1 MAYTGDFAIVA
12 EGVTDHHILTAVLE
26 GFYEKYDRELELRYE
41 QPPIDATAE
50 GGGYA
55 PGGWT
60 LVLDYFRQRKYLQ
73 ALQFNRYL
81 VVQIDTDV
89 AEEYGVSAQVGSE
102 RLSPEQLVQAVI
114 AKLCELLPTE
124 VYNEVRPRL
133 LFAIGVDE
141 IECWLLPLV
150 FDKGEKKKR
159 AKMTGCLEA
168 IDHKRRL
175 QSETTLDR
183 GGGRGKNPDSYRTLA
198 KALTKRKVLN
208 EACRCNA
215 GFQHFVEQLEELYFR
230 PEELGIAV
238 PPWARP
244 GMAFFLGH
252 ETCSPHA
259 RRLESNKI
267 TWARS
272 MTLPRVVSTTA
283 LEVDRPSPRRFGHR
297 AGGRTTRAWSL

>member
-12 EGVTDHHILTAVLE
+12 EGVTDHHVLTAVLD

-89 AEEYGVSAQVGSE
+89 AEEYGASAQVGSE
-102 RLSPEQLVQAVI
+102 RLSPQQLVQAVI

-124 VYNEVRPRL
+124 VYDEVRPRL

-150 FDKGEKKKR
+150 FDRSEKQTRTKT
-159 AKMTGCLEA
+159 TGCLQA
-168 IDHKRRL
+168 IDHKRRR
-175 QSETTLDR
+175 QSEPTLDR
-183 GGGRGKNPDSYRTLA
+183 GGGRGKNPDVYRTLA
-198 KALTKRKVLN
+198 KALTKRKTLD
-208 EACRCNA
+208 EACRLNA
-215 GFQHFVEQLEELYFR
+215 GFQHFVEQLEGLNFT
-230 PEELGIAV
+230 PEGLGTLV
-238 PPWARP
+238 PPWACP
-244 GMAFFLGH
+244 GRAFFLGC
-252 ETCSPHA
+252 ERNSPLA
-259 RRLESNKI
+259 LGELEALRQALKRERRWPGPANVGL
-267 TWARS
+267 
-272 MTLPRVVSTTA
+272 
-283 LEVDRPSPRRFGHR
+283 
-297 AGGRTTRAWSL
+297 